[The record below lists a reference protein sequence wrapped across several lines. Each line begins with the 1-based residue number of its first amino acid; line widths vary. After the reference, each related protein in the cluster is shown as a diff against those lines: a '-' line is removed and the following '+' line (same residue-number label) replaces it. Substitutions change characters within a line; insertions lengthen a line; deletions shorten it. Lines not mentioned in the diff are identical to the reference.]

1 MNKRK
6 DKFKQYLIDN
16 GMDSAV
22 VTNSADIRYLTGF
35 TGEGYAVISHSGDRI
50 VTDFRYINQA
60 KTQTDGIEICDVAS
74 FSAKEAFAG
83 FKNTGFED
91 LSVSYK
97 AYCGYKENF
106 QKLTPLGAVLSN
118 QRAVK
123 DEDEIAFI
131 KKAQDITDRAFTH
144 ILDYIKP
151 GVTERDV
158 ALELE
163 YFMRSSGAENVSFD
177 VIAATGAHGAM
188 PHAEPDG
195 RLIGNGEFVVLDFG
209 CVVDGYC
216 SDMTRT
222 VCAGKATDEMKK
234 VYNTV
239 LDAQLTALEMIREGI
254 PGRDVHN
261 RAAEIID
268 ELYPGRFGHGLGHG
282 VGLEIHENP
291 NLSPRNPNPLKTG
304 NVVTVEPG
312 IYIDGFCGGRIEDLE
327 VVQAEACLNLTHS
340 TKKLIEI

>member
-35 TGEGYAVISHSGDRI
+35 TGEGYAVISNSGDML

-74 FSAKEAFAG
+74 FDAKEAFTG

-97 AYCGYKENF
+97 RYCGFKDNF
-106 QKLTPLGAVLSN
+106 QNLTPIGDVLSN

-123 DEDEIAFI
+123 DEGEIVSI

-144 ILDYIKP
+144 ILDYIRP
-151 GVTERDV
+151 DVTERDV

-163 YFMRSSGAENVSFD
+163 YFMRSNGAEKVSFD

-188 PHAEPDG
+188 PHAEPDD
-195 RLIGNGEFVVLDFG
+195 RLIAKGEFVVLDFG

-222 VCAGKATDEMKK
+222 VCVGKATDEMKK
-234 VYNTV
+234 LYNTV
-239 LDAQLTALEMIREGI
+239 LEAQLTALEIIREGI
-254 PGRDVHN
+254 AGRDVHN
-261 RAAEIID
+261 RASEIID

-291 NLSPRNPNPLKTG
+291 NLSPRNPNPLKAG

-312 IYIDGFCGGRIEDLE
+312 IYIDGFCGVRIEDM
-327 VVQAEACLNLTHS
+327 VVVKAENCFNLTHS
-340 TKKLIEI
+340 DKKLIEI